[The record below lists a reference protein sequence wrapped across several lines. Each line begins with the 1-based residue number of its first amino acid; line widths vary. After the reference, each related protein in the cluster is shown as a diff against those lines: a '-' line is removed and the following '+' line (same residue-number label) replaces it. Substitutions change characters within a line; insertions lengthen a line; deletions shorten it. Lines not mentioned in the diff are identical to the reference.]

1 MFNRRHFPAVC
12 TEGKAVDPT
21 PMTCTDDKFTF
32 FMFSLRNCK
41 WVCDFRVFHNV
52 PGKLMQIEDLK
63 IQLKKNM
70 SNSTA
75 KTRIE
80 GLIRWDGGDEI
91 YFILITTLSGM
102 LRRSCRLSPTRHNWG
117 NLGHTLTPHPLQR
130 G

>member
-1 MFNRRHFPAVC
+1 M
-12 TEGKAVDPT
+12 
-21 PMTCTDDKFTF
+21 
-32 FMFSLRNCK
+32 
-41 WVCDFRVFHNV
+41 

-102 LRRSCRLSPTRHNWG
+102 LRRSCRLSPIRHNWG
-117 NLGHTLTPHPLQR
+117 HTIESGQD
-130 G
+130 